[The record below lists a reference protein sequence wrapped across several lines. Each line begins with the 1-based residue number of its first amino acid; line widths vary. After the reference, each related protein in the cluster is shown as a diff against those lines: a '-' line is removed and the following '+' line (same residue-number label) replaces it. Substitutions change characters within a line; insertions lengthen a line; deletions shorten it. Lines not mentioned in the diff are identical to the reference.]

1 LKEAT
6 IQNSNK
12 TNDNEELALSFGG
25 AIMEAFQ
32 QKKDIGI
39 IDYDGISFA

>member
-1 LKEAT
+1 MKEVT
-6 IQNSNK
+6 IQPNNK
-12 TNDNEELALSFGG
+12 TNDSEELSLSFGG